1 MENEKYQIISHVDR
15 ARQVVDV
22 IVGNKLNPEIWIEKI
37 APLNETNA
45 NDICKSLVNLCIN
58 ELEKN
63 EHDYGAFLEG
73 MDRARKLLSHKG
85 A

>member
-1 MENEKYQIISHVDR
+1 MNNEKYQIISHIDK

-37 APLNETNA
+37 VPLDETNA

-58 ELEKN
+58 ELEK
-63 EHDYGAFLEG
+63 
-73 MDRARKLLSHKG
+73 K
-85 A
+85 

>member
-1 MENEKYQIISHVDR
+1 MNNEKYQIILHIDR

-37 APLNETNA
+37 VPLDETNA

-58 ELEKN
+58 ELEK
-63 EHDYGAFLEG
+63 
-73 MDRARKLLSHKG
+73 K
-85 A
+85 